1 MMENICNIKENVEII
16 RYEIGDTCAKI
27 GRNPDEV
34 LLMGVSKTKTAQD
47 VEAAIK
53 AGITLFGEN
62 RVQELVQKAE
72 MFQKYNVPCHIIGN
86 LQTNK
91 VKYLPPLTN
100 CIQSV
105 DSLKL
110 AMEIDKQ
117 YLKNGQVADVL
128 VEVNIGDEESKG
140 GIQLNTAYEFIHEI
154 SEFKG
159 LKVKGLMCVPPICE
173 GDMVRKY
180 FAQMYQLF
188 VDIQSKKVDNVNM
201 DILSMG
207 MSDDYRY
214 AIMEGSNLIRVGS
227 KIFGRR
233 NYNI

>member
-1 MMENICNIKENVEII
+1 MENTYNIIKENVDRI

-27 GRNPDEV
+27 GRNSDDV
-34 LLMGVSKTKTAQD
+34 VLMGVSKTKTAQD

-62 RVQELVQKAE
+62 RVQELQQKAD
-72 MFQKYNVPCHIIGN
+72 MFQKYNVPCHIIGQ

-91 VKYLPPLTN
+91 VKYLPPLTK

-105 DSLKL
+105 DSVKL
-110 AMEIDKQ
+110 AKEIDKQ
-117 YLKNGQVADVL
+117 YTKFNSVADVL
-128 VEVNIGDEESKG
+128 VEVNIGYEDSKS
-140 GIQLNTAYEFIHEI
+140 GIDIINAYEFIHEI
-154 SEFKG
+154 SELKG
-159 LKVKGLMCVPPICE
+159 LHVKGLMCVPPICE

-207 MSDDYRY
+207 MSDDFKY
-214 AIMEGSNLIRVGS
+214 AIMEGSTLVRVGS
-227 KIFGRR
+227 SIFGKR
-233 NYNI
+233 NYNV

>member
-1 MMENICNIKENVEII
+1 MENTYNIIKENVDRI

-27 GRNPDEV
+27 GRNADDV
-34 LLMGVSKTKTAQD
+34 VLMGVSKTKTAQD

-62 RVQELVQKAE
+62 RVQELQQKAD
-72 MFQKYNVPCHIIGN
+72 MFQKYNVPCHIIGQ

-105 DSLKL
+105 DSVKL
-110 AMEIDKQ
+110 AKEIDKQ
-117 YLKNGQVADVL
+117 YTKFNSVADVL
-128 VEVNIGDEESKG
+128 VEVNIGYEDSKS
-140 GIQLNTAYEFIHEI
+140 GIDIINAYEFIHEI
-154 SEFKG
+154 SELKG
-159 LKVKGLMCVPPICE
+159 LHVKGLMCVPPICE

-207 MSDDYRY
+207 MSDDFKY
-214 AIMEGSNLIRVGS
+214 AIMEGSTLVRVGS
-227 KIFGRR
+227 SIFGKR
-233 NYNI
+233 NYNV